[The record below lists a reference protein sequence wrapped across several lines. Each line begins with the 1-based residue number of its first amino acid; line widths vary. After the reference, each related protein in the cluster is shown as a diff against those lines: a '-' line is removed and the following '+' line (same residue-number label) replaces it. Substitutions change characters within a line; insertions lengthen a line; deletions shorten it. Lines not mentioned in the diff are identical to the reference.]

1 MEYGNIHLGWDGDD
15 VNQGRSYH
23 VVIILRFLTMLSVAW
38 EISKIYFSIVALAGS
53 ESQSQWVD
61 ECQVR

>member
-15 VNQGRSYH
+15 VNQGRRYH